1 MVHLFARLASL
12 AAVVAC
18 LVASASAAPSYATDL
33 VARKASKTQA
43 TPAAPHF
50 VVYDDK
56 YVTGAAP
63 SPTVIDGFNVYILSF
78 WLYSGLADQAET
90 WKELTADQRATI
102 KSEYA
107 AAGIKLMISAFGSTE
122 TPTSSGVD
130 AVAAADALAQ
140 WCKDYDLDGVDVDYE
155 DFTAFNGGT
164 TAAVDWLIAFTK
176 ELRAQLPS
184 GDYIITH
191 APVAPWFEKGYSGGG
206 YLAIHEAVGDLIDW
220 YNVQFYN
227 QGQDE
232 YTTCT
237 NLLTTSGGIHP
248 GSSLFEI
255 AANGVP
261 LDKLV
266 IGKPA
271 LASDETSGGLMDA
284 STLATCVAQAHSQG
298 WNAGVMAWQY
308 PDATSDW
315 IKTVRGSTWPESGS
329 GSGGGSGTPTTTSA
343 PAASSTSSSS
353 GSCAGVSAWSSS
365 ATYTAGDKVTYSGFL
380 WTATQWTYNDTPG
393 GAAGVWT
400 KGAAC

>member
-1 MVHLFARLASL
+1 MVSLFVRLASL
-12 AAVVAC
+12 AAAAFY
-18 LVASASAAPSYATDL
+18 LVGTASAAPANFTTSL
-33 VARKASKTQA
+33 GPRKASKTQA
-43 TPAAPHF
+43 TQAAPHF

-63 SPTVIDGFNVYILSF
+63 APSVINGFNVYILSF
-78 WLYSGLADQAET
+78 WLSSGLADQAET
-90 WKELTADQRATI
+90 WRELSADQRASI

-107 AAGIKLMISAFGSTE
+107 AAGIKLLVSAFGSTG

-130 AVAAADALAQ
+130 PVAAADSLAQ

-176 ELRAQLPS
+176 ELRVKLPV
-184 GDYIITH
+184 GDYILTH

-232 YTTCT
+232 YTTCS
-237 NLLTTSGGIHP
+237 NLLTSSGGTYP

-271 LASDETSGGLMDA
+271 LTSDATSGGFMDA
-284 STLATCVAQAHSQG
+284 STLASCVAQAHSQG
-298 WNAGVMAWQY
+298 WNGGVMVWEY
-308 PDATSDW
+308 PDATSSW
-315 IKTVRGSTWPESGS
+315 IETVRGSTWPA
-329 GSGGGSGTPTTTSA
+329 SGGGGGTGTPTTTSA

-353 GSCAGVSAWSSS
+353 GSCAGVSAWSGST
-365 ATYTAGDKVTYSGFL
+365 TYTAGNKVTYGGFL

-400 KGAAC
+400 KGTAC